1 MVRFDAAC
9 MVRFDAACCRTRQT
23 GLLNDR
29 LAIAVDRLAI
39 ALDRLAFAVDHCAT
53 SRLRPLHGHA
63 EVLEVLAPR
72 GAAVFETPLA

>member
-1 MVRFDAAC
+1 MTEADCLNRL
-9 MVRFDAACCRTRQT
+9 RLRPWPYSRT

-39 ALDRLAFAVDHCAT
+39 ALDRLAIAVDHCAT